1 MMPRHRF
8 VNGVNLLPATGE
20 FTYGTT
26 PRRGQRDEHW
36 RLGESA

>member
-1 MMPRHRF
+1 MGF

-26 PRRGQRDEHW
+26 PRQGTRDTSNPS
-36 RLGESA
+36 LPFVGINT